1 MNRQRILIGQQGE
14 DLISVRFPSDSITFP
29 VVPFISL
36 SNFSIL
42 INRQDLLVSRL
53 ASGKYIIYFSKRKA
67 KEIIYLQ
74 ICFS

>member
-1 MNRQRILIGQQGE
+1 MTFFRYDNAIKNSVMLLSVNRFVTHIFQPLMNRQRILIGQQGE

-42 INRQDLLVSRL
+42 INRQD
-53 ASGKYIIYFSKRKA
+53 
-67 KEIIYLQ
+67 
-74 ICFS
+74 